1 MTLNSWFD
9 KGQTFET
16 YRLNMKVNQTELNRV
31 YEQLELTEEDLHFLQ
46 NVKSRKW
53 RGIVLTADWCGDAA
67 VQCTRLSKEWLK

>member
-31 YEQLELTEEDLHFLQ
+31 YEQVKLTEEIFYFY
-46 NVKSRKW
+46 K
-53 RGIVLTADWCGDAA
+53 G
-67 VQCTRLSKEWLK
+67 

>member
-31 YEQLELTEEDLHFLQ
+31 YEQLELTEEDLHFLR
-46 NVKSRKW
+46 NVRSRKW
-53 RGIVLTADWCGDAA
+53 RA
-67 VQCTRLSKEWLK
+67 SS